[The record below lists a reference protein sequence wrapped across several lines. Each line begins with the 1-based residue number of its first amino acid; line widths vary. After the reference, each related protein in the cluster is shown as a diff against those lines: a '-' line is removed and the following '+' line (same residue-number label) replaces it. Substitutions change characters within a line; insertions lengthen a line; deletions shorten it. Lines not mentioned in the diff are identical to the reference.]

1 MLAHKQLLVCA
12 HVHLATRLGG
22 TEQDET
28 CFSILWEI
36 RISPCLI
43 HNAAQQP
50 TRASQTPALMA
61 NRRKHD
67 PVARARVPDELIG
80 TADKLSLALWC
91 FQND

>member
-1 MLAHKQLLVCA
+1 MLPHKQLLVCA
-12 HVHLATRLGG
+12 HVHFATRFGG
-22 TEQDET
+22 AEQHESR
-28 CFSILWEI
+28 FSILWEI
-36 RISPCLI
+36 RASPCLI

-61 NRRKHD
+61 NRGKHD

-80 TADKLSLALWC
+80 AAAKLSLALWC